1 MDLRMVGLPAKYRQR
16 CRGCVSLR
24 TEEMALLRANIKR
37 HRPWQ
42 RPVRK
47 SDTCMLTPGYLPSAS
62 YGTNNT

>member
-1 MDLRMVGLPAKYRQR
+1 MGLRMVGLPAKYRQR

-42 RPVRK
+42 RPGRK
-47 SDTCMLTPGYLPSAS
+47 SDTC
-62 YGTNNT
+62 